1 MSVQTRKHRELHD
14 REELF
19 LKVARRLFIEK
30 GFHGLTM
37 DRIAE
42 EAEYSKGTIYLHFGC
57 KEELIL
63 ELGKRSRKQRL
74 GFITRGAAFD
84 GRPRERMLGVGV
96 ASELHARLYPDDVR
110 IWEIMNA
117 ESIIEKIPASRQP
130 DLRAL
135 DVATLEVVIKLVQD
149 AVDCGDLD
157 LGADHSCEDVT
168 FGFWTIADGGFA
180 AILGGAPLDHL
191 RFRDPYAAIFTN
203 CHVLGDGY
211 GWRPLSTEWDYNAT
225 YERIR
230 REVFPKESELA
241 YGSAASED

>member
-1 MSVQTRKHRELHD
+1 MSVQSRKQRELHE

-42 EAEYSKGTIYLHFGC
+42 ETEYSKGTIYLHFGC

-74 GFITRGAAFD
+74 EFIARGAAFS
-84 GRPRERMLGVGV
+84 GRPRERMMGVGV
-96 ASELHARLYPDDVR
+96 AAEIHARLYPDDVR

-117 ESIIEKIPASRQP
+117 ESIIEKIPDDRQP
-130 DLRAL
+130 DLKAL
-135 DVATLEVVIKLVQD
+135 DVAMLRIVIGLVRD
-149 AVDCGDLD
+149 AVDCGDLE
-157 LGADHSCEDVT
+157 LQPGQTPEAVT
-168 FGFWTIADGGFA
+168 FGFWTIADGGIA
-180 AILGGAPLDHL
+180 AIMSGAPLDHL
-191 RFRDPYAAIFTN
+191 RFQDPYEAIFTN
-203 CHVLGDGY
+203 CHMLADGY
-211 GWRPLSTEWDYNAT
+211 GWQPLSTEWDYHAT

-230 REVFPKESELA
+230 REIFPAECGLVF
-241 YGSAASED
+241 D